1 MMKKIN
7 CDRLGMRV
15 TVSDV
20 TTNSTVKNFI
30 HNNFSLIMSSVS
42 IIKAQIL
49 KKRLVSSQGVIFD
62 MFE

>member
-20 TTNSTVKNFI
+20 TTNSIVKNFI
-30 HNNFSLIMSSVS
+30 HNNFSLMSSVS

-49 KKRLVSSQGVIFD
+49 KKRLVSCQGVIFD

>member
-20 TTNSTVKNFI
+20 TTNSIVKNFI
-30 HNNFSLIMSSVS
+30 HNNFSLMLSVS

-49 KKRLVSSQGVIFD
+49 KKRLVSCQGVIFD

>member
-20 TTNSTVKNFI
+20 TTNSIVKNFI
-30 HNNFSLIMSSVS
+30 HNNFSLMFSVS

-49 KKRLVSSQGVIFD
+49 KKRLVSCQGVIFD